1 MLESMIK
8 TGTVVTRHDLT
19 LRGFVPRK
27 LAFRTVDF
35 SCAYCEWD
43 TIGVVPDSAGLYA
56 FVLTN
61 DVRPGELRVAYVGKT
76 KNLRWSRRVGCRA
89 TVVHEGLSAM
99 DDGSTPERLVHQ

>member
-19 LRGFVPRK
+19 LRGFVPCK

-43 TIGVVPDSAGLYA
+43 TMGSFPTAL
-56 FVLTN
+56 
-61 DVRPGELRVAYVGKT
+61 
-76 KNLRWSRRVGCRA
+76 
-89 TVVHEGLSAM
+89 
-99 DDGSTPERLVHQ
+99 GSTPSC